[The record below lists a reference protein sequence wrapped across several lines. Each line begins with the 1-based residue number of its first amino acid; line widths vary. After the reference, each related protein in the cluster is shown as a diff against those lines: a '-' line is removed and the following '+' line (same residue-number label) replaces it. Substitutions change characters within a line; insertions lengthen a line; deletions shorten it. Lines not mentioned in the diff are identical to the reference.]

1 MRLLRPFG
9 FTRYGRW
16 RRIFNMA
23 LIVMLLSPL
32 PAAAQT
38 LTVLA
43 FGDSLTAGYGV
54 GPGEA
59 FPEQLEKRLTAMG
72 LAVTVRNAGVSG
84 DTTAGG
90 RARLAWTLQGRIDL
104 VILELGANDGLRG
117 IDPEET
123 RRNLDAILGELKQ
136 RGIPVLLSG
145 MLAPPNM
152 GRTYG
157 DRFNAIFP
165 ALAQKYGVAF
175 DPFFLEG
182 VAAQPAL
189 NQADGIHPN
198 AEGVARI
205 VDRLA
210 PQVAEA
216 LGGR

>member
-1 MRLLRPFG
+1 
-9 FTRYGRW
+9 
-16 RRIFNMA
+16 
-23 LIVMLLSPL
+23 
-32 PAAAQT
+32 
-38 LTVLA
+38 
-43 FGDSLTAGYGV
+43 
-54 GPGEA
+54 
-59 FPEQLEKRLTAMG
+59 
-72 LAVTVRNAGVSG
+72 
-84 DTTAGG
+84 
-90 RARLAWTLQGRIDL
+90 
-104 VILELGANDGLRG
+104 
-117 IDPEET
+117 
-123 RRNLDAILGELKQ
+123 
-136 RGIPVLLSG
+136 

-216 LGGR
+216 LDGR